1 MDIYNK
7 DCLIVMDDLIK
18 DGVIVDTIITDPPY
32 GIDYQSFRT
41 KREKLHNDDQLDW
54 VEEFTEKCGKLLRP
68 THHLYCFVDPEYS
81 AEFIMGFRNAG
92 FKIRNMLTIPRGIP
106 GNGGNRIFQQQSE
119 FCIFATLGKKNVGR
133 NFNET
138 EILKPSEGYLK
149 DKRYKPKEWLYRLPD
164 HWHWTKASEHNAH
177 NKLHPTQKNVSCME
191 DMINISTNEGDIVF
205 DPFMGSGSTGVA
217 AMNRGREFIGSEIS
231 DTYFEIAKSRIE
243 EAQSKYKK
251 EHTIKV
257 EVQVDEE
264 KEVQNHVLF

>member
-1 MDIYNK
+1 MIIENK
-7 DCLIVMDDLIK
+7 DCLLVMGAMIR
-18 DGVIVDTIITDPPY
+18 DGIIVDTIITDPPY

-54 VEEFTEKCGKLLRP
+54 VEEFTAKCGKVLRP

-81 AEFIMGFRNAG
+81 AEFIIGFRNAG

-138 EILKPSEGYLK
+138 QILKPSETYLR
-149 DKRYKPKEWLYRLPD
+149 DKRYSPKEFLYRLPD

-177 NKLHPTQKNVSCME
+177 NKLHPTQKSVSCME
-191 DMINISTNEGDIVF
+191 YMVSLSSNEGDIIF

-217 AMNRGREFIGSEIS
+217 AMNLNRNFMGCEVNEI
-231 DTYFEIAKSRIE
+231 YFEHCQRRIDEAHQIYIKNNTPQAK
-243 EAQSKYKK
+243 
-251 EHTIKV
+251 HL
-257 EVQVDEE
+257 
-264 KEVQNHVLF
+264 LF

>member
-1 MDIYNK
+1 MKIFNR
-7 DCLIVMDDLIK
+7 DCLEVMDDLIEA
-18 DGVIVDTIITDPPY
+18 GTIVDCIITDPPY

-41 KREKLHNDDQLDW
+41 KREKLANDDQLDW
-54 VEEFTEKCGKLLRP
+54 VEDFTAKCGKLLRP

-138 EILKPSEGYLK
+138 EILKPSAGYLK

-164 HWHWTKASEHNAH
+164 HWYWTKASEHNAN
-177 NKLHPTQKNVSCME
+177 NKLHPTQKNVACME
-191 DMINISTNEGDIVF
+191 DMVSLSTNPGDIVL

-217 AMNRGREFIGSEIS
+217 ALNLGRDFIGCEVSE
-231 DTYFEIAKSRIE
+231 TYFTICEERMK
-243 EAQSKYKK
+243 EAQMKHKVTPK
-251 EHTIKV
+251 ETPK
-257 EVQVDEE
+257 EE
-264 KEVQNHVLF
+264 QENQHVLF